1 MAEWLC
7 DSPRPAS
14 DGHHA
19 WERADAWP
27 RALRRTRPRVIRA
40 VGPLVEH
47 DSARLP
53 LKLWVTVGRFS
64 SQANTA
70 PNTPVVV
77 HGPRGPDA
85 WWAAEQRLRHGVDES
100 SDRGR
105 GGRRNLDR
113 GSRRSIVGGDRR
125 GHAFVRNSRGDHIVR
140 RDVSGRSRRG
150 GQRRSNR
157 VLRSSDGRPCRLYRS
172 LQASEVRLQGCQMR
186 WKGGV
191 GILERST
198 ASQSSRRPNLT
209 MKSSGSWRR
218 TEASMMPKYVARK
231 SRIMAT
237 RANPRSRSAA
247 SSSAEQGTTT
257 SSRWCA
263 AALADASGAHTSG
276 ER

>member
-1 MAEWLC
+1 MLRTMLRRARLFSPRVFQTSRWLLLMAEWLC

-150 GQRRSNR
+150 GPAGCT
-157 VLRSSDGRPCRLYRS
+157 VVCK
-172 LQASEVRLQGCQMR
+172 QARY
-186 WKGGV
+186 
-191 GILERST
+191 
-198 ASQSSRRPNLT
+198 ASRD
-209 MKSSGSWRR
+209 
-218 TEASMMPKYVARK
+218 AR
-231 SRIMAT
+231 
-237 RANPRSRSAA
+237 
-247 SSSAEQGTTT
+247 
-257 SSRWCA
+257 
-263 AALADASGAHTSG
+263 
-276 ER
+276 

>member
-1 MAEWLC
+1 MLRTMLRRARLFSPRVFQTSRWLLLMAEWLC

-113 GSRRSIVGGDRR
+113 
-125 GHAFVRNSRGDHIVR
+125 NSRGDHIVR

-150 GQRRSNR
+150 GPAGCT
-157 VLRSSDGRPCRLYRS
+157 VVCK
-172 LQASEVRLQGCQMR
+172 QARY
-186 WKGGV
+186 
-191 GILERST
+191 
-198 ASQSSRRPNLT
+198 ASRD
-209 MKSSGSWRR
+209 
-218 TEASMMPKYVARK
+218 AR
-231 SRIMAT
+231 
-237 RANPRSRSAA
+237 
-247 SSSAEQGTTT
+247 
-257 SSRWCA
+257 
-263 AALADASGAHTSG
+263 
-276 ER
+276 

>member
-1 MAEWLC
+1 MLRTMLRRARLFSPRVFQTSRWLLLMAEWLC
-7 DSPRPAS
+7 DSPR
-14 DGHHA
+14 HA

-27 RALRRTRPRVIRA
+27 RALRRT
-40 VGPLVEH
+40 
-47 DSARLP
+47 RLP

-125 GHAFVRNSRGDHIVR
+125 GHAFVRNSRGHHIVR

-150 GQRRSNR
+150 GPAGCT
-157 VLRSSDGRPCRLYRS
+157 VVCK
-172 LQASEVRLQGCQMR
+172 QARY
-186 WKGGV
+186 
-191 GILERST
+191 
-198 ASQSSRRPNLT
+198 ASRD
-209 MKSSGSWRR
+209 
-218 TEASMMPKYVARK
+218 AR
-231 SRIMAT
+231 
-237 RANPRSRSAA
+237 
-247 SSSAEQGTTT
+247 
-257 SSRWCA
+257 
-263 AALADASGAHTSG
+263 
-276 ER
+276 